1 LIELPSRRKALK
13 LLKAAGCQP
22 NVVEHCKIVTQ
33 VALEIATACQLKGIK
48 VDRDLVEIGSL
59 LHDIGRSKTHSINH
73 AVVGV
78 DIARAFGLPTAV
90 LRIIERHI
98 GAGITASEAKTLG
111 LPPKDYR
118 PRTLEEKIVA
128 YADKLVEGNRK
139 VPITTAIYRLSREL
153 GSKHPAVKRLTK
165 LHHEFASLLGDI

>member
-1 LIELPSRRKALK
+1 M
-13 LLKAAGCQP
+13 
-22 NVVEHCKIVTQ
+22 EHCKIVTH
-33 VALEIATACQLKGIK
+33 VALEIAAACQLKGIK
-48 VDRDLVEIGSL
+48 VNRELIEVGAL
-59 LHDIGRSKTHSINH
+59 LHDIGRSKTHNIDH

-78 DIARAFGLPTAV
+78 DIARSLGLPVPV

-98 GAGITASEAKTLG
+98 GAGITASEAKALG

-118 PRTLEEKIVA
+118 PQTLEEKIVA

-139 VPITTAIYRLSREL
+139 VGITTAIHRLSEEL

-165 LHHEFASLLGDI
+165 LHHEFTSLLGDI